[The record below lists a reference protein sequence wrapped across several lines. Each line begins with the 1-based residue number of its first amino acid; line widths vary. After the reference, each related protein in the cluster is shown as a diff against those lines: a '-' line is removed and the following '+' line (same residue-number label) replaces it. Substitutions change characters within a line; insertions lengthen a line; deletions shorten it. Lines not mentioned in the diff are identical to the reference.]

1 MDDLNERLTNL
12 EMYVANQE
20 KMMDEL
26 NSELIRL
33 SKLTDK
39 LVAQNKVLMEAL
51 KESPVKPLSEETHP
65 PHY

>member
-20 KMMDEL
+20 KVMDEL

-51 KESPVKPLSEETHP
+51 KESPVKPLSEETPP

>member
-51 KESPVKPLSEETHP
+51 KESPVKPLSEETLP